1 VEYVRT
7 ILKNG
12 CGAERQLRVYQETRD
27 LKKVVEYMVS
37 ETAAGL

>member
-1 VEYVRT
+1 VEYVHT
-7 ILKNG
+7 ILNTG
-12 CGAERQLRVYQETRD
+12 CGADRQLKVFEQTGD